1 MKDLILFSLL
11 AVYLHNHF
19 SISFLL
25 IFVLLGQPRFTTG
38 KWNPQSVNLQFVTA
52 DDCNIKAWDLR
63 SQAKVVWSLDG
74 VHTQVIRYNE
84 V

>member
-1 MKDLILFSLL
+1 MRLI
-11 AVYLHNHF
+11 
-19 SISFLL
+19 
-25 IFVLLGQPRFTTG
+25 GQPRFTTG

-63 SQAKVVWSLDG
+63 SQGKVAWNLDG
-74 VHTQVIRYNE
+74 VHTQIIRYNE